1 MISGWL
7 FFSFEIYVFEIT
19 SILKVRYHYLAVPNK
34 KEFKKANSFALVFP
48 LRDRGKAKG
57 DV

>member
-34 KEFKKANSFALVFP
+34 KGFKKANSFALVF
-48 LRDRGKAKG
+48 LL
-57 DV
+57 